1 MHPEPQENSD
11 SDEKGAVND
20 QDTRRYPSRTQQ
32 RTKAVTKRGCASVK
46 YWRSIHNPLA
56 KNNKT
61 SLLVVRPDYL
71 MMLLCAGKSK
81 RRNQQEAGVG
91 PNPLVLH

>member
-1 MHPEPQENSD
+1 MLDMHPEPQENSD

-61 SLLVVRPDYL
+61 SLLVVRPDSPHDATSVRGNQS
-71 MMLLCAGKSK
+71 AGTSRKL
-81 RRNQQEAGVG
+81 G
-91 PNPLVLH
+91 